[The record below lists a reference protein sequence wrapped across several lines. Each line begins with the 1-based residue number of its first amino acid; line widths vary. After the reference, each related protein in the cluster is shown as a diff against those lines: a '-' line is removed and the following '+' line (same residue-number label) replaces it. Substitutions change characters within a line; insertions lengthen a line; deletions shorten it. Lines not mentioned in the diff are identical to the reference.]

1 MGYLF
6 RVKRKTAGKRVGQR
20 SSSSVLVA
28 INGRECDKEVVRLGC
43 ELLTSRSAKLYLLS
57 VIEVERGLPGDK
69 EIPPATARAEEVL
82 QRAEEVARPYKRSV
96 EAYVRQTRRAGVA
109 VVREAVDKGVGTIV
123 LGLQYK
129 ERFGSFT
136 LGDTIPYVLEHA
148 PCRVI
153 VWRDPLLENGT
164 ATP

>member
-1 MGYLF
+1 M
-6 RVKRKTAGKRVGQR
+6 
-20 SSSSVLVA
+20 
-28 INGRECDKEVVRLGC
+28 RLGC
-43 ELLTSRSAKLYLLS
+43 ELLTSRRAKLYLLS

-136 LGDTIPYVLEHA
+136 LGRHDSVRTRACAMPGHSLARPAFGEQHG
-148 PCRVI
+148 
-153 VWRDPLLENGT
+153 DPVEL
-164 ATP
+164 